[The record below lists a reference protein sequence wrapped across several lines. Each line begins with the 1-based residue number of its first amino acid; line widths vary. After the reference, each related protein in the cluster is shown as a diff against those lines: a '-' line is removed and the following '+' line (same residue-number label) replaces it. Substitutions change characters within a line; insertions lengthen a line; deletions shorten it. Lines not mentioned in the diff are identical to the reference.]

1 MNYADSSP
9 KTIRS
14 FTIRG
19 GKLTSGQQRALEH
32 LWPLYGLG
40 QLPSAGYRIDFEKIF
55 GRLAPAILEI
65 GFGDGK
71 ALLEA
76 AQQNPQQ
83 DFIGVEVH
91 KPGIGHLL
99 LRLHQYDITNVRVI
113 CDDAIEV
120 LQHGIKDESLSKV
133 CLFFPDPW
141 PKKKHNKRRI
151 VQSHFITL
159 LENKLLPGGV
169 FHFSTDW
176 QEYADEALCKLDQ
189 STRLENL
196 AGKGDFSPRPD
207 TRPETKFEIRGQRL
221 GHEVRDIIMIK
232 RNE

>member
-1 MNYADSSP
+1 MNQPDP
-9 KTIRS
+9 PRRTIRS

-19 GKLTSGQQRALEH
+19 GKLTTGQQRALDD
-32 LWPLYGLG
+32 LWSLYGLG
-40 QLPSAGYRIDFEKIF
+40 QLPSVNYSADFEKIF
-55 GRLAPAILEI
+55 RRRAPTVLEI

-76 AQQNPQQ
+76 AKQNPQQ

-99 LRLHQYDITNVRVI
+99 LRLHQNNITNVKVI
-113 CDDAIEV
+113 CGDAIEV
-120 LQHGIKDESLSKV
+120 LQHGIEDESLSKV

-141 PKKKHNKRRI
+141 PKKKHHKRRI
-151 VQSHFITL
+151 IQSHFITL
-159 LENKLLPGGV
+159 LEKKLVQGGV

-176 QEYADEALCKLDQ
+176 QQYADEALYKLDQ
-189 STRLENL
+189 SARLENL
-196 AGKGDFSPRPD
+196 AGNGNFSPRPD

-232 RNE
+232 QN

>member
-1 MNYADSSP
+1 MNNPDTP
-9 KTIRS
+9 RKTIRS

-19 GKLTSGQQRALEH
+19 GKLTSGQQRALER
-32 LWPLYGLG
+32 LWSLYGLG
-40 QLPSAGYRIDFEKIF
+40 ELPSDGYNVDSEKIF
-55 GRLAPAILEI
+55 GRSAPVILEI

-76 AQQNPQQ
+76 AKQNPQQ

-99 LRLHQYDITNVRVI
+99 LRLQQDNITNVRII

-151 VQSHFITL
+151 VQSGFIAL
-159 LENKLLPGGV
+159 LEQKLLPGGV

-176 QEYADEALCKLDQ
+176 QEYADEALYKLDQ
-189 STRLENL
+189 SARLENL
-196 AGKGDFSPRPD
+196 AGKGKFSARPD
-207 TRPETKFEIRGQRL
+207 TRTETKFEIRGQRL
-221 GHEVRDIIMIK
+221 GHAVRDIIMKK
-232 RNE
+232 RN